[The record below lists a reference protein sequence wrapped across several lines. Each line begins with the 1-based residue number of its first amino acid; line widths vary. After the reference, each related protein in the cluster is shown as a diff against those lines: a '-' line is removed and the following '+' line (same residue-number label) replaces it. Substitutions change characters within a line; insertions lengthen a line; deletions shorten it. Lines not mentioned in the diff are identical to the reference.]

1 MRRVFAMLLILFFV
15 GQSYALPSGID
26 GRGDKGCLC
35 HGGGDDST
43 IVELVGLPDI
53 YNSSMIYNITV
64 SIDSPV
70 EQNEVQGG
78 FRLLI
83 SHGEIIGENWQYIDN
98 GYTHST
104 DINDRREWNA
114 VWIPPSD
121 SDVLATFVVH
131 GNAVNGDGTPQNDEW
146 NSQSLAVPGPDY
158 TGDIAPP
165 ELSNSLT
172 LPQKIVGVVAL
183 ILLLILTYYAVK
195 D

>member
-1 MRRVFAMLLILFFV
+1 MLLILFFV

-43 IVELVGLPDI
+43 IVELVGLPDV

-104 DINDRREWNA
+104 EINDRREWNA

-146 NSQSLAVPGPDY
+146 NSQSLAIPGPDY

-183 ILLLILTYYAVK
+183 ILLLTLTYYAVK